1 MALTGKKRLF
11 AEALLAGKSN
21 KQAALDAGY
30 SPASASAAGSRL
42 AKDKDVL
49 AHLARKKIKQEK
61 LAQAPAQPNADQS
74 PSSGA
79 EGSKFDISLAVSHQN
94 PRAFLMA
101 AMNDLVLEPKLRIDA
116 AKALMPFEFAKKGEG
131 GKKGQQVDAAKK
143 VASKFSQGASPKLVA
158 SGGKSV

>member
-21 KQAALDAGY
+21 KEAALAAGY

-49 AHLARKKIKQEK
+49 AHQQRKAVAVEK
-61 LAQAPAQPNADQS
+61 PKEVGAAPAAPL
-74 PSSGA
+74 G
-79 EGSKFDISLAVSHQN
+79 GFDLSQALAHRD
-94 PRAFLMA
+94 PRAFLLA
-101 AMNDLVLEPKLRIDA
+101 AMNDVLLEPKLRIDA

-131 GKKGQQVDAAKK
+131 GKKEQQADAAKK
-143 VASKFSQGASPKLVA
+143 VASRFAPAAPPKLA
-158 SGGKSV
+158 AANGKKV